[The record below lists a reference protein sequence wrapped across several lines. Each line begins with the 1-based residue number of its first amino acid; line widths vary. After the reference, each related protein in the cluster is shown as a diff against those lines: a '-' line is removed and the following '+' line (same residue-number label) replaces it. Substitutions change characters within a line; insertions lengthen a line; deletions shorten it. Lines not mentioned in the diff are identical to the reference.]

1 MAIEE
6 QKNKRI
12 SVFDR
17 IIGFMPKLYVIG
29 TILIFVYTLV
39 AMALLG
45 IQTWK
50 EPDKVVNPVITQNPA
65 ISEGFEHTLI
75 TLIIEPI
82 VTSEFYQIIFNTL
95 FLYLVWIL
103 LFLLAPIAFYRL
115 KHFKFFNIEIEI
127 EKQDAAVFEVFS
139 VSSSKMKFAA
149 YLTSEEF
156 QLEISEEIANS
167 KDFKAPLIYT
177 LDSTIEFYS
186 NQLGLDFTYE
196 IYNLNQFKKAKLPK
210 SIKSMLDKSIQTGD
224 PCITNKSNSDSEY
237 YKNFLLHYYENLDGK
252 FVTVLSSYQTEFDT
266 FDKSLIKILHNVIY
280 DYYLQYNYIYDV
292 TLTMVKNEE
301 ISYDK

>member
-1 MAIEE
+1 MAIE
-6 QKNKRI
+6 QKDKRI

-39 AMALLG
+39 AMSHLG
-45 IQTWK
+45 IQTWNK
-50 EPDKVVNPVITQNPA
+50 PEEAVDPVITQNPP

-127 EKQDAAVFEVFS
+127 EKQDAAVYEVFS

-149 YLTSEEF
+149 YLTSEEY

-167 KDFKAPLIYT
+167 KDFKTPLIYT
-177 LDSTIEFYS
+177 LDSAMDFYS
-186 NQLGLDFTYE
+186 NQLGLSFTYD
-196 IYNLNQFKKAKLPK
+196 IYTLNQFKKAKLPK
-210 SIKSMLDKSIQTGD
+210 SIKAMLDKSIQTGD
-224 PCITNKSNSDSEY
+224 PCITNKSNSDSEF
-237 YKNFLLHYYENLDGK
+237 YKNFLLHYFENMDGK
-252 FVTVLSSYQTEFDT
+252 FVTVLNSYQTEFDT
-266 FDKSLIKILHNVIY
+266 FDKSLLKILQNVIY
-280 DYYLQYNYIYDV
+280 DYYLQYNYIYGV
-292 TLTMVKNEE
+292 SEKMEKNEGL
-301 ISYDK
+301 SDNK

>member
-6 QKNKRI
+6 QKDKRI

-17 IIGFMPKLYVIG
+17 IIGFMPKFYVIG

-39 AMALLG
+39 AMAHLG
-45 IQTWK
+45 IQTLK
-50 EPDKVVNPVITQNPA
+50 RPEEAVGPATNPP
-65 ISEGFEHTLI
+65 ISQGFEHTLI
-75 TLIIEPI
+75 SLIIEPI

-127 EKQDAAVFEVFS
+127 EKQDAAVYEVFS
-139 VSSSKMKFAA
+139 MSSSKMKFAA
-149 YLTSEEF
+149 YLTSEEY

-167 KDFKAPLIYT
+167 KDFETPLIYT
-177 LDSTIEFYS
+177 LDCAVDFYS
-186 NQLGLDFTYE
+186 DQLGLSFTYD
-196 IYNLNQFKKAKLPK
+196 IYTLNQFKKAKLPK
-210 SIKSMLDKSIQTGD
+210 SIKAMLDKSIQTGD

-237 YKNFLLHYYENLDGK
+237 YKNFLIHYFENIDGK
-252 FVTVLSSYQTEFDT
+252 FVTVLNSYQTEFDT
-266 FDKSLIKILHNVIY
+266 FDKSLLKILQNVIY
-280 DYYLQYNYIYDV
+280 DYYLQYHYIYDASEK
-292 TLTMVKNEE
+292 LEKNET
-301 ISYDK
+301 ISLNN

>member
-6 QKNKRI
+6 QKDKRV

-17 IIGFMPKLYVIG
+17 IIGFMPKFYVIG

-39 AMALLG
+39 AMAHLG
-45 IQTWK
+45 IQTLK
-50 EPDKVVNPVITQNPA
+50 KPEETVEPVTPVSQ
-65 ISEGFEHTLI
+65 GFEHTLI
-75 TLIIEPI
+75 SLIIEPI

-127 EKQDAAVFEVFS
+127 EKQDAAVYEVFS
-139 VSSSKMKFAA
+139 MSSSKMKFAA
-149 YLTSEEF
+149 YLTSEEY

-177 LDSTIEFYS
+177 LDCAVDFYS
-186 NQLGLDFTYE
+186 DQLGLSFTYD
-196 IYNLNQFKKAKLPK
+196 IYTLNQFKKAKLPK
-210 SIKSMLDKSIQTGD
+210 SIKAMLDKSIQTGD

-237 YKNFLLHYYENLDGK
+237 YKNFLLHYFENMDGK
-252 FVTVLSSYQTEFDT
+252 FVTVLNSYQTEFDT
-266 FDKSLIKILHNVIY
+266 FDKSLIKILQNVIY
-280 DYYLQYNYIYDV
+280 DYYLQYNYIYEASEK
-292 TLTMVKNEE
+292 LEKNEA
-301 ISYDK
+301 ISDNN

>member
-1 MAIEE
+1 MATEE
-6 QKNKRI
+6 QKDKRI

-17 IIGFMPKLYVIG
+17 IIGFMPKFYVIG

-39 AMALLG
+39 AMARLG
-45 IQTWK
+45 IQTLK
-50 EPDKVVNPVITQNPA
+50 NPEETIVPVPPVSQ
-65 ISEGFEHTLI
+65 GFEHTLI
-75 TLIIEPI
+75 SLIIEPI

-127 EKQDAAVFEVFS
+127 EKQDAAVYEVFS
-139 VSSSKMKFAA
+139 MSSSKMKFAA

-167 KDFKAPLIYT
+167 KDFKTPLIYT
-177 LDSTIEFYS
+177 LDCAVDFYS
-186 NQLGLDFTYE
+186 DQLGLSFTYD
-196 IYNLNQFKKAKLPK
+196 IFTLSQFKKAKLPK
-210 SIKSMLDKSIQTGD
+210 SIKAMLDKSIQTGD

-237 YKNFLLHYYENLDGK
+237 YKNFLIHYFENMDGK
-252 FVTVLSSYQTEFDT
+252 FVTVLNSYQTEFDT
-266 FDKSLIKILHNVIY
+266 FDKSLIKILQNVIY
-280 DYYLQYNYIYDV
+280 DYYLQYNYIYEASEK
-292 TLTMVKNEE
+292 LEKNET
-301 ISYDK
+301 ISP

>member
-1 MAIEE
+1 MAKEE
-6 QKNKRI
+6 QAEKRI

-39 AMALLG
+39 AMGHLAFESWAKPEEAT
-45 IQTWK
+45 IPVHPQIP
-50 EPDKVVNPVITQNPA
+50 PDSV
-65 ISEGFEHTLI
+65 GFEHTLI

-115 KHFKFFNIEIEI
+115 KHFKFFNIEFEI

-149 YLTSEEF
+149 YLTSEEY

-167 KDFKAPLIYT
+167 KEFMTPLIYT
-177 LDSTIEFYS
+177 LDSAVDFYS
-186 NQLGLDFTYE
+186 NQLDLTFTYD
-196 IYNLNQFKKAKLPK
+196 IYTLNQFKKAKLPK
-210 SIKSMLDKSIQTGD
+210 SIKAMLDMSIETGD
-224 PCITNKSNSDSEY
+224 ACITNKSNSDSEY
-237 YKNFLLHYYENLDGK
+237 YKNFLLHFFENMDGK
-252 FVTVLSSYQTEFDT
+252 FVTVLNSYQTEFDT

-280 DYYLQYNYIYDV
+280 DYYLQYHYIFDV
-292 TLTMVKNEE
+292 NDRK
-301 ISYDK
+301 DK

>member
-6 QKNKRI
+6 QEDKRI

-17 IIGFMPKLYVIG
+17 IIGFMPKFYVIG

-39 AMALLG
+39 AMGDLAFES
-45 IQTWK
+45 WK
-50 EPDKVVNPVITQNPA
+50 NPEEAAIPVHPENPPA
-65 ISEGFEHTLI
+65 SAGFQHTLI

-127 EKQDAAVFEVFS
+127 EKQDAAVYEVFS

-149 YLTSEEF
+149 HLTSEEY
-156 QLEISEEIANS
+156 QLEISGVIAES
-167 KDFKAPLIYT
+167 KEFKAPLMYT
-177 LDSTIEFYS
+177 LDSAVDFYS
-186 NQLGLDFTYE
+186 DQLDLNFTYE
-196 IYNLNQFKKAKLPK
+196 IYTLNQFKKAKLPK
-210 SIKSMLDKSIQTGD
+210 SIKAMLDKSIQTGD
-224 PCITNKSNSDSEY
+224 PCISNKSNSDSEY
-237 YKNFLLHYYENLDGK
+237 YKNFLLHYFENIDGK
-252 FVTVLSSYQTEFDT
+252 FVTVLNSYQTEFDT
-266 FDKSLIKILHNVIY
+266 FDKSLIKILHNVVY
-280 DYYLQYNYIYDV
+280 DYYLQYQYIYDA
-292 TLTMVKNEE
+292 TDSK
-301 ISYDK
+301 DK

>member
-6 QKNKRI
+6 QDGKRI

-17 IIGFMPKLYVIG
+17 IIGFMPKFYVIG

-39 AMALLG
+39 AMGHLAL
-45 IQTWK
+45 QSWK
-50 EPDKVVNPVITQNPA
+50 KPEEAAIPVHPQIPPA
-65 ISEGFEHTLI
+65 SAGFEHTLI

-127 EKQDAAVFEVFS
+127 EKQDAAVYEVFS

-149 YLTSEEF
+149 HLTSEEY
-156 QLEISEEIANS
+156 QLEISEEIASS
-167 KDFKAPLIYT
+167 KAFMTPLKYT
-177 LDSTIEFYS
+177 LDSAADFYS
-186 NQLGLDFTYE
+186 NQLGLSFTYD
-196 IYNLNQFKKAKLPK
+196 IYTLNQFKKAKLPK
-210 SIKSMLDKSIQTGD
+210 SIKAMLDMSIETGD

-237 YKNFLLHYYENLDGK
+237 YKNFLLHYFENMDGQ
-252 FVTVLSSYQTEFDT
+252 FVTVLNSYQTEFDT
-266 FDKSLIKILHNVIY
+266 FDKSLIKILQNVIY
-280 DYYLQYNYIYDV
+280 DYYLQYHYIYDV
-292 TLTMVKNEE
+292 NDRK
-301 ISYDK
+301 

>member
-6 QKNKRI
+6 QKDKRI

-17 IIGFMPKLYVIG
+17 IIGFMPKFYVIG

-39 AMALLG
+39 AMARLG
-45 IQTWK
+45 IQTLK
-50 EPDKVVNPVITQNPA
+50 NPEETTVPA
-65 ISEGFEHTLI
+65 PPVSQGFEHTLI
-75 TLIIEPI
+75 SLIIEPI

-95 FLYLVWIL
+95 FPYLVWIL

-127 EKQDAAVFEVFS
+127 EKQDAAVYEVFS
-139 VSSSKMKFAA
+139 MSSSKMKFAA

-167 KDFKAPLIYT
+167 KDFKTPLIYT
-177 LDSTIEFYS
+177 LDCAVDFYS
-186 NQLGLDFTYE
+186 DQLGLSFTYD
-196 IYNLNQFKKAKLPK
+196 IYTLNQFKKAKLPK
-210 SIKSMLDKSIQTGD
+210 SIKAMLDKSIQTGE

-237 YKNFLLHYYENLDGK
+237 YKNFLIHYFENMDGK
-252 FVTVLSSYQTEFDT
+252 FVTVLNSYQTEFDT
-266 FDKSLIKILHNVIY
+266 FDKSLLKILQNVIY
-280 DYYLQYNYIYDV
+280 DYYLQYNYIYEASEKLEKNV
-292 TLTMVKNEE
+292 T
-301 ISYDK
+301 ISPNN

>member
-6 QKNKRI
+6 QKDKRI

-17 IIGFMPKLYVIG
+17 IIGFMPKFYVIG

-39 AMALLG
+39 AMAHLG
-45 IQTWK
+45 IQTLNK
-50 EPDKVVNPVITQNPA
+50 PEEAVGPATNPP
-65 ISEGFEHTLI
+65 ISQGFEYTLI

-127 EKQDAAVFEVFS
+127 EKQDAAVYEVFS
-139 VSSSKMKFAA
+139 MSSSKMKFAA
-149 YLTSEEF
+149 YLTSEEY

-167 KDFKAPLIYT
+167 KDFKSPLIYT
-177 LDSTIEFYS
+177 LDSAVDFYS
-186 NQLGLDFTYE
+186 NQLGLTFTYD
-196 IYNLNQFKKAKLPK
+196 IYTLNQFKKAKLPK
-210 SIKSMLDKSIQTGD
+210 SIKAMLDKSIQTGD

-237 YKNFLLHYYENLDGK
+237 YKNFLLHYFENMDGK
-252 FVTVLSSYQTEFDT
+252 FVTVLNSYQTEFDT
-266 FDKSLIKILHNVIY
+266 FDKSLLKILQNVIY
-280 DYYLQYNYIYDV
+280 DYYLQYNYIYEV
-292 TLTMVKNEE
+292 SEKMEKNEE
-301 ISYDK
+301 ISQSK

>member
-1 MAIEE
+1 MAIE
-6 QKNKRI
+6 QKDKRI

-39 AMALLG
+39 AMSHLG
-45 IQTWK
+45 IQTWNK
-50 EPDKVVNPVITQNPA
+50 PEEAVDPVITQNPP
-65 ISEGFEHTLI
+65 ISETFEHTLI

-82 VTSEFYQIIFNTL
+82 VTSEFYQIIFNML

-127 EKQDAAVFEVFS
+127 EKQDAAVYEVFS

-149 YLTSEEF
+149 YLTSEEY

-167 KDFKAPLIYT
+167 KDFKTPLIYT
-177 LDSTIEFYS
+177 LDCAMDFYS
-186 NQLGLDFTYE
+186 NQLGLSFTYD
-196 IYNLNQFKKAKLPK
+196 IYTLNQFKKAKLPK
-210 SIKSMLDKSIQTGD
+210 SIKAMLDKSIQTGD

-237 YKNFLLHYYENLDGK
+237 YKNFLLHYFENMDGK
-252 FVTVLSSYQTEFDT
+252 FVTVLNSYQTEFDT
-266 FDKSLIKILHNVIY
+266 FDKSLLKILQNVIY
-280 DYYLQYNYIYDV
+280 DYYLQYNYIYGASEK
-292 TLTMVKNEE
+292 TKKM
-301 ISYDK
+301 

>member
-6 QKNKRI
+6 QKDKRI

-17 IIGFMPKLYVIG
+17 IIGFMPKFYVIG

-39 AMALLG
+39 AMAHLG
-45 IQTWK
+45 IQTLRK
-50 EPDKVVNPVITQNPA
+50 PEEAVDPATNPP
-65 ISEGFEHTLI
+65 ISQGFEHTLI
-75 TLIIEPI
+75 SLIIEPI

-127 EKQDAAVFEVFS
+127 EKQDAAVYEVFS
-139 VSSSKMKFAA
+139 MSSSKMKFAA
-149 YLTSEEF
+149 YLTSEEY

-167 KDFKAPLIYT
+167 KDFKTPLIYT
-177 LDSTIEFYS
+177 LDSAVDFYS
-186 NQLGLDFTYE
+186 DQLGLSFTYD
-196 IYNLNQFKKAKLPK
+196 IYTLNQFKKAKLPK
-210 SIKSMLDKSIQTGD
+210 SIKAMLDKSIQTGD

-237 YKNFLLHYYENLDGK
+237 YKNFLIHYFENMDGK
-252 FVTVLSSYQTEFDT
+252 FVTVLNSYQTEFDT
-266 FDKSLIKILHNVIY
+266 FDKSLLKILQNVIY
-280 DYYLQYNYIYDV
+280 DYYLQYHYIYDASER
-292 TLTMVKNEE
+292 LEKNET
-301 ISYDK
+301 ISPIN

>member
-1 MAIEE
+1 MAKEE
-6 QKNKRI
+6 QEEKRI

-39 AMALLG
+39 AMGHLAFESWTKPEEAA
-45 IQTWK
+45 IPVHPQIP
-50 EPDKVVNPVITQNPA
+50 PDSA
-65 ISEGFEHTLI
+65 GFEHTLI

-115 KHFKFFNIEIEI
+115 KHFKFFNIEFEI
-127 EKQDAAVFEVFS
+127 EKQDAAVYEVFS

-149 YLTSEEF
+149 QLTSEEY

-167 KDFKAPLIYT
+167 REFMTPLIYT
-177 LDSTIEFYS
+177 LDSAVDFYS
-186 NQLGLDFTYE
+186 NQLGLTFTYD
-196 IYNLNQFKKAKLPK
+196 IYTLNQFKKVKLPK
-210 SIKSMLDKSIQTGD
+210 SIKAMLDMSIETGD
-224 PCITNKSNSDSEY
+224 ACITNKSNSDSEY
-237 YKNFLLHYYENLDGK
+237 YKNFLLHYFENMDGK
-252 FVTVLSSYQTEFDT
+252 FVTVLNSYQTEFDT
-266 FDKSLIKILHNVIY
+266 FDKSLIKILHNLIY
-280 DYYLQYNYIYDV
+280 DYYLQYHYIFDV
-292 TLTMVKNEE
+292 TDRK
-301 ISYDK
+301 DK

>member
-6 QKNKRI
+6 QKDKRI

-17 IIGFMPKLYVIG
+17 IIGFMPKFYVIG

-39 AMALLG
+39 AMAHLG
-45 IQTWK
+45 IQTLK
-50 EPDKVVNPVITQNPA
+50 KPEETIVPAPPVSQ
-65 ISEGFEHTLI
+65 GFEHTLI
-75 TLIIEPI
+75 SLIIEPI

-127 EKQDAAVFEVFS
+127 EKQDAAVYEVFS
-139 VSSSKMKFAA
+139 MSSSKMKFAA

-167 KDFKAPLIYT
+167 KDFKTPLIYT
-177 LDSTIEFYS
+177 LDCAVDFYS
-186 NQLGLDFTYE
+186 DQLDLSFTYD
-196 IYNLNQFKKAKLPK
+196 IYTLNQFKKAKLPK
-210 SIKSMLDKSIQTGD
+210 SIKAMLDKSIQTGE

-237 YKNFLLHYYENLDGK
+237 YKNFLIHYFENMDGK
-252 FVTVLSSYQTEFDT
+252 FVTVLNSYQTEFDT
-266 FDKSLIKILHNVIY
+266 FDKSLLKILQNVIY
-280 DYYLQYNYIYDV
+280 DYYLQYNYIYEASEKV
-292 TLTMVKNEE
+292 EKNET
-301 ISYDK
+301 ISPNN

>member
-6 QKNKRI
+6 QEDKRI

-17 IIGFMPKLYVIG
+17 IIGFMPKFYVIG

-39 AMALLG
+39 AMGDLAFES
-45 IQTWK
+45 WK
-50 EPDKVVNPVITQNPA
+50 NPEEAAIPVHPQNPPA
-65 ISEGFEHTLI
+65 SAGFQHTLI

-127 EKQDAAVFEVFS
+127 EKQDAAVYEVFS

-149 YLTSEEF
+149 HLTSEEY
-156 QLEISEEIANS
+156 QLEISGIIADS
-167 KDFKAPLIYT
+167 KEFKAPLMYT
-177 LDSTIEFYS
+177 LDSAVDFYS
-186 NQLGLDFTYE
+186 DQLDLNFTYE
-196 IYNLNQFKKAKLPK
+196 IYTLNQFKKAKLPK
-210 SIKSMLDKSIQTGD
+210 SIKAMLDKSIQTGD
-224 PCITNKSNSDSEY
+224 PCISNKSNSDSEY
-237 YKNFLLHYYENLDGK
+237 YKNFLLHYFENIDGK
-252 FVTVLSSYQTEFDT
+252 FVTVLNSYQTEFDT
-266 FDKSLIKILHNVIY
+266 FDKSLIKILHNVVY
-280 DYYLQYNYIYDV
+280 DYYLQYQYIYDA
-292 TLTMVKNEE
+292 TDSK
-301 ISYDK
+301 DK

>member
-6 QKNKRI
+6 QKDKRI

-17 IIGFMPKLYVIG
+17 IIGFMPKFYVIG

-39 AMALLG
+39 AMAHLG
-45 IQTWK
+45 IQTLK
-50 EPDKVVNPVITQNPA
+50 KPEETNVPAPPVSQ
-65 ISEGFEHTLI
+65 GFEHTLI
-75 TLIIEPI
+75 SLIIEPI

-127 EKQDAAVFEVFS
+127 EKQDAAVYEVFS
-139 VSSSKMKFAA
+139 MSSSKMKFAA

-167 KDFKAPLIYT
+167 KDFKTPLIYT
-177 LDSTIEFYS
+177 LDCAVDFYS
-186 NQLGLDFTYE
+186 DQLDLSFTYD
-196 IYNLNQFKKAKLPK
+196 IYTLNQFKKAKLPK
-210 SIKSMLDKSIQTGD
+210 SIKAMLDKSIQTGE

-237 YKNFLLHYYENLDGK
+237 YKNFLIHYFENMDGK
-252 FVTVLSSYQTEFDT
+252 FVTVLNSYQTEFDT
-266 FDKSLIKILHNVIY
+266 FDKSLLKILQNVIY
-280 DYYLQYNYIYDV
+280 DYYLQYNYIYEASEKV
-292 TLTMVKNEE
+292 EKNET
-301 ISYDK
+301 ISPNN

>member
-6 QKNKRI
+6 QKDKRI

-17 IIGFMPKLYVIG
+17 IIGFMPKFYVIG

-39 AMALLG
+39 AMAHLG
-45 IQTWK
+45 IQTLK
-50 EPDKVVNPVITQNPA
+50 KPEETNVPAPPVSQ
-65 ISEGFEHTLI
+65 GFEHTLI
-75 TLIIEPI
+75 SLIIEPI

-127 EKQDAAVFEVFS
+127 EKQDAAVYEVFS
-139 VSSSKMKFAA
+139 MSSSKMKFAA

-167 KDFKAPLIYT
+167 KDFKTPLIYT
-177 LDSTIEFYS
+177 LDCAVDFYS
-186 NQLGLDFTYE
+186 DQLGLSFTYD
-196 IYNLNQFKKAKLPK
+196 IYTLNQFKKAKLPK
-210 SIKSMLDKSIQTGD
+210 SIKAMLDKSIQTGE

-237 YKNFLLHYYENLDGK
+237 YKNFLIHYFENMDGK
-252 FVTVLSSYQTEFDT
+252 FVTVLNSYQTEFDT
-266 FDKSLIKILHNVIY
+266 FDKSLLKILQNVIY
-280 DYYLQYNYIYDV
+280 DYYLQYNYIYEASEK
-292 TLTMVKNEE
+292 LEKNET
-301 ISYDK
+301 ISPNN